1 MISNKPQILFSLA
14 LLSLSFISLSAN
26 PHNAFTLLR
35 NTNKQICA
43 FGFSDAVTQV
53 TAGVATYIGL
63 ISYFDRPRGRLDVDG
78 GAIEIRQSKVD
89 GAGLGLFATK
99 SLPEGTLLGNYPGV
113 LRPAQKYMAQYGG
126 EASAGEYTWRFTDNA
141 YLIDPIDSEGQL
153 QDMCYGGTADF
164 FLSYFLH
171 EKVLR
176 WSVPTLLARINEPRE
191 FSFVRS
197 FVHLVGKIEGGFL
210 INSLSLI
217 IVTPHFN
224 TYIVGTIAPASCSN
238 RRQRL

>member
-176 WSVPTLLARINEPRE
+176 WSVPTLLARINEPPIGGNGCN
-191 FSFVRS
+191 VRS
-197 FVHLVGKIEGGFL
+197 EENLKTREVNFEISRDVVAGEELFMDYGLTYDRSDYGK
-210 INSLSLI
+210 
-217 IVTPHFN
+217 V
-224 TYIVGTIAPASCSN
+224 
-238 RRQRL
+238 

>member
-53 TAGVATYIGL
+53 TAGAATYIGL

-176 WSVPTLLARINEPRE
+176 WSVPTLLARINEPPIGGNGCN
-191 FSFVRS
+191 VRS
-197 FVHLVGKIEGGFL
+197 EENLKTREVNFEISRDVVAGEELFMDYGLTYDRSDYGK
-210 INSLSLI
+210 
-217 IVTPHFN
+217 V
-224 TYIVGTIAPASCSN
+224 
-238 RRQRL
+238 